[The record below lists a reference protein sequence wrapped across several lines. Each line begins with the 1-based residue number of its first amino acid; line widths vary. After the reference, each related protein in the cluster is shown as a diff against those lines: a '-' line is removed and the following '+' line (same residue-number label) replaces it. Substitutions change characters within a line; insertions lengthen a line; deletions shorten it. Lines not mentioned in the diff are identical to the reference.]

1 MKNWFFKRVRVP
13 VLATLLTLR
22 DNAIIC
28 IVGSIR
34 LSRYSIAVLEFILR
48 TTTPRP
54 DHYCKYSNNYGPQ
67 DGTRGTGSN
76 VPGKNVGHGSD
87 YITPSGRNES

>member
-1 MKNWFFKRVRVP
+1 MKDWFKGSLVSI
-13 VLATLLTLR
+13 LATFYTIR
-22 DNAIIC
+22 DNIIIC
-28 IVGSIR
+28 TVHRIR

-54 DHYCKYSNNYGPQ
+54 DHYCKYSNNYGSQ
-67 DGTRGTGSN
+67 DATRGTGSN
-76 VPGKNVGHGSD
+76 VPGKNVRHGSD